1 MMSDGYGDGSAGSVV
16 NQFFDETCSD
26 PALDRVNKCRRSN
39 VVNLRS
45 SPKILLIIEPGLSK
59 VQAVMIVLRQLP
71 QYVTCVGLGL
81 LGGAGGL
88 TLAIGLTIVVQLL
101 LPPSK
106 IFLPGAIPFIVMAA
120 AIGLGVSWLLGRA
133 TYRIFPG
140 LLGDLGE
147 QGLQVTLVFSTFT
160 SLLQTVLFFV

>member
-1 MMSDGYGDGSAGSVV
+1 MVTAVQAVWLINSSMKHLVTPYLIELT
-16 NQFFDETCSD
+16 N
-26 PALDRVNKCRRSN
+26 CRRSN
-39 VVNLRS
+39 VLNLRS
-45 SPKILLIIEPGLSK
+45 SPKVLPITEPGLSK

-71 QYVTCVGLGL
+71 QYLTCAGLGL
-81 LGGAGGL
+81 LGGTGGL

-120 AIGLGVSWLLGRA
+120 AIGLGVSWLLSRA

-140 LLGDLGE
+140 LLGDLDE